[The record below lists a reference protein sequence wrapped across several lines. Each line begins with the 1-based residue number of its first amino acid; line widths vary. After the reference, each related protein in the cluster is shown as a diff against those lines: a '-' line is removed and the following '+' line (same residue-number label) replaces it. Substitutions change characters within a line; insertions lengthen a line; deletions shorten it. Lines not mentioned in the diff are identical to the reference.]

1 MRLRNFSLSARI
13 YLLSATVILVFL
25 VAIGWMAAQTRSNL
39 IEARN
44 HEIQSAVEIACGI
57 IDFHV
62 QQAHAGLL
70 SLQEAQRRALELI
83 AAQRFDGENYFWIKD
98 HAPRMI
104 LHPVIPELE
113 GRDLSDLR
121 DSGGDLFINRMVEV
135 VNREGSGFIRYN
147 WPRPGMGEGGQK
159 VSFVMGVPEWGW
171 IIGAGHTLGDIDD
184 HLFSIFLGAGAVL
197 ALVLTGTALLVIYLS
212 RSISHPMTRAVS
224 MIEAL
229 EGGDLSARLHLDQ
242 KDEVGRLAKA
252 MDAFA
257 DNLEYEI
264 LTAFKRL
271 AQGDFT
277 FEAKGLIRE
286 PLAETN
292 VQLNLLVERL
302 QEAVARERQ
311 EKGKSEALI
320 RAIGDGVVIFD
331 QDLRISYQNPAHRS
345 LVGDLKGQACY
356 LAYHHQSEECRCC
369 EVKCAMTEGEIRQME
384 RVLKD
389 ENGEVFLESTA
400 SPVRDAQGNIA
411 GVIEITRNVTERK
424 KAEEKLRESEAR
436 YFNLFQDN
444 AAVMLVD
451 DPATESI
458 FDANPAA
465 CAFYGYPKENLV
477 GKSIFEINTLSK
489 EELCREIEHAEAER
503 RRYFNFRHRLA
514 DGEIRDVEVF
524 SGPVEIQGRHL
535 RYSIVHDVTERKR
548 AEQHV
553 QYLALHDPLT
563 GLANRYLLEDRM
575 KQTLAQALRHSE
587 SGAVFFLDLD
597 HFKIINDSLGHAV
610 GDHLLKQVANR
621 LKDLLRKD
629 DTVSR
634 FGGDEFILLLPRIKG
649 LNDAARLAKKIQQAL
664 AEPFEAEGS
673 EVYLSFSIG
682 ISLYPHDSCEM
693 KNLIQNAD
701 MAMYEAKKKGRN
713 IFQFFKAE
721 MTAAAQKR
729 LVIESD
735 LRLALERKEFELYYQ
750 PQVNLST
757 GQVTGTE
764 ALIRWRHPHLGIVSP
779 DKFIPVTEE
788 TGQIEAIGEWV
799 LRTACAQN
807 KYWQDCGYAPMRV
820 AVNVSGRQFRN
831 PDFISTIDKILL
843 ETGMEA
849 KWLEVELTE
858 NVLMENVE
866 EIIVSLGELRTRNIS
881 LSIDDFG
888 TGYSSLS
895 YLKQFP
901 INKLKID
908 RSFVMNVGKNVDDAA
923 IVGAIIRLAIAL
935 DLEVVAEG
943 IETIEQLD
951 FLRTRECYG
960 IQGFYF
966 SPPVPAE
973 ELERILKEPE
983 EFIRLAQSA

>member
-1 MRLRNFSLSARI
+1 
-13 YLLSATVILVFL
+13 
-25 VAIGWMAAQTRSNL
+25 
-39 IEARN
+39 
-44 HEIQSAVEIACGI
+44 
-57 IDFHV
+57 
-62 QQAHAGLL
+62 
-70 SLQEAQRRALELI
+70 
-83 AAQRFDGENYFWIKD
+83 
-98 HAPRMI
+98 
-104 LHPVIPELE
+104 
-113 GRDLSDLR
+113 
-121 DSGGDLFINRMVEV
+121 
-135 VNREGSGFIRYN
+135 
-147 WPRPGMGEGGQK
+147 
-159 VSFVMGVPEWGW
+159 
-171 IIGAGHTLGDIDD
+171 
-184 HLFSIFLGAGAVL
+184 
-197 ALVLTGTALLVIYLS
+197 
-212 RSISHPMTRAVS
+212 
-224 MIEAL
+224 
-229 EGGDLSARLHLDQ
+229 
-242 KDEVGRLAKA
+242 
-252 MDAFA
+252 
-257 DNLEYEI
+257 
-264 LTAFKRL
+264 
-271 AQGDFT
+271 
-277 FEAKGLIRE
+277 
-286 PLAETN
+286 
-292 VQLNLLVERL
+292 
-302 QEAVARERQ
+302 
-311 EKGKSEALI
+311 
-320 RAIGDGVVIFD
+320 
-331 QDLRISYQNPAHRS
+331 
-345 LVGDLKGQACY
+345 
-356 LAYHHQSEECRCC
+356 
-369 EVKCAMTEGEIRQME
+369 
-384 RVLKD
+384 
-389 ENGEVFLESTA
+389 
-400 SPVRDAQGNIA
+400 
-411 GVIEITRNVTERK
+411 
-424 KAEEKLRESEAR
+424 
-436 YFNLFQDN
+436 
-444 AAVMLVD
+444 
-451 DPATESI
+451 
-458 FDANPAA
+458 
-465 CAFYGYPKENLV
+465 
-477 GKSIFEINTLSK
+477 
-489 EELCREIEHAEAER
+489 
-503 RRYFNFRHRLA
+503 
-514 DGEIRDVEVF
+514 
-524 SGPVEIQGRHL
+524 
-535 RYSIVHDVTERKR
+535 
-548 AEQHV
+548 V

-575 KQTLAQALRHSE
+575 KQTLSQALRHSE